1 MGLQNLLS
9 RLKGGVFDTP
19 DISEISTGY
28 QAKPSIGEGCTLDT
42 PDTSQIDSARETAA
56 NDTAAPWR
64 VTVAPGTPPD
74 TLARL
79 RSASLALDR
88 NQASLPTEPPDA
100 WCWPHSTAMN
110 GAEIHTFTARLARF
124 IDKGL
129 IPAEAETLADKLVVR
144 DRDADDRRY
153 CLECVHLRHGGRCG
167 NWQKAGIAI
176 KAIGTR
182 LPDDFITILQRCDG
196 FTKEAI

>member
-28 QAKPSIGEGCTLDT
+28 QAKPRTGAACTLDT
-42 PDTSQIDSARETAA
+42 PDTSPKDCTRETAA

-64 VTVAPGTPPD
+64 VTVAPGTSPD

-79 RSASLALDR
+79 RAASLALDR
-88 NQASLPTEPPDA
+88 QQASLSTEPPDA

-110 GAEIHTFTARLARF
+110 GAEIDTFMARLARF
-124 IDKGL
+124 IDEGL
-129 IPAEAETLADKLVVR
+129 VLEEAEALADKLVIR
-144 DRDADDRRY
+144 DREADDRRV

-167 NWQKAGIAI
+167 NWQQAGIAI

-182 LPDDFITILQRCDG
+182 FPDDFITILQRCDG
-196 FTKEAI
+196 FT